1 MAKFHQLCQAIERV
15 LIFIVAVFAA
25 VMIIVT
31 SVEVFRRYLFSLSF
45 IWSEELSRYLMVSVA
60 FFGGAVAYRRKNLI
74 PLDLVTSLMP
84 ARVQLYLETI
94 LEIISFAILI
104 VLVIFSSKSVMNPAV
119 YKQISVGFPISMGI
133 VFSVMPISFVCMIL
147 FAIEHFID
155 LFGRIKGGVS

>member
-60 FFGGAVAYRRKNLI
+60 FFGGAVAYRRRNLI
-74 PLDLVTSLMP
+74 PWTW
-84 ARVQLYLETI
+84 
-94 LEIISFAILI
+94 
-104 VLVIFSSKSVMNPAV
+104 
-119 YKQISVGFPISMGI
+119 
-133 VFSVMPISFVCMIL
+133 
-147 FAIEHFID
+147 
-155 LFGRIKGGVS
+155 